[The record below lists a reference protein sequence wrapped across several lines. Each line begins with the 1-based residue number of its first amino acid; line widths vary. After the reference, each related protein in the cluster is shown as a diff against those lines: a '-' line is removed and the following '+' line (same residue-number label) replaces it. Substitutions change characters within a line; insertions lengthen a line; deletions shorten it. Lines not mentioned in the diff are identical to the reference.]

1 MSDKSA
7 LDDWRPIETVPEVV
21 FGQRYRALLY
31 SRQLGVVTGECGH
44 FMGSLFA
51 TVPCFHGNAV
61 DDWGVTHWMPLPE
74 APSNG

>member
-7 LDDWRPIETVPEVV
+7 LAGWRSIETVPEVV

-31 SRQLGVVTGECGH
+31 SSQLGVVTGECGR
-44 FMGSLFA
+44 FMGSPFA
-51 TVPCFHGNAV
+51 NVPCFHGNAV
-61 DDWGVTHWMPLPE
+61 NDWGVTHWMPLPE